1 MVMRPTD
8 PNFMKILV
16 AARLEALRGG
26 RPMPTNCHIPR
37 SN

>member
-8 PNFMKILV
+8 PQFVKILV

-26 RPMPTNCHIPR
+26 RPEPDKRHVPR
-37 SN
+37 AN